1 MSHGLPLVP
10 SVKPHKSGTA
20 FQSLSLYPERPGG
33 PRRRGRPAR
42 PVRAWVNQHYYPIGC
57 AVQADMTDARL
68 VSYLLSPEQCSVT
81 IAPYTAVIVTVG

>member
-1 MSHGLPLVP
+1 
-10 SVKPHKSGTA
+10 
-20 FQSLSLYPERPGG
+20 
-33 PRRRGRPAR
+33 
-42 PVRAWVNQHYYPIGC
+42 VRAWVNQHYYPIGC